1 MSETIKSL
9 ATLLQAVRGLNED
22 KRDMEKYAAR
32 KLIDMKLEEEYAIE
46 KENRKKLNEAV
57 NTYTKAES
65 ALLSGQLQGEKEDLG
80 DFEKDERKNLR
91 RAVMFSTA
99 FGFSGNTP
107 INKKMFTR
115 RLGNS
120 QVADIGA
127 QLTNFGEVFT
137 EQESAR
143 KRGIDVPKNPAI
155 VKQLTFYK
163 DALDAIDVNTLSR
176 GYRQDYETAQSLLS
190 TYLGE

>member
-9 ATLLQAVRGLNED
+9 ATLLGAVRGLNED

-57 NTYTKAES
+57 NTYTEAES
-65 ALLSGQLQGEKEDLG
+65 ALLRGQLQGEKEDLG

-91 RAVMFSTA
+91 RAAMFSTA
-99 FGFSGNTP
+99 FGFTSAP
-107 INKKMFTR
+107 INSKMFTR

-143 KRGIDVPKNPAI
+143 KRGIDVPKNPGI